1 MFNGIR
7 ITNKEN
13 YYQKEKQSERTGKET
28 SCLVV

>member
-13 YYQKEKQSERTGKET
+13 YYQKEKQSERTEKTERET
-28 SCLVV
+28 E